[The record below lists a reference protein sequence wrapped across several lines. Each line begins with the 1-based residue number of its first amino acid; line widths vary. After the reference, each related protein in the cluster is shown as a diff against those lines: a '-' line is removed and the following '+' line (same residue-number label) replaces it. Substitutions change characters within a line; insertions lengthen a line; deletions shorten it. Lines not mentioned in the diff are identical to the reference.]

1 MRSVASASVSA
12 FTFVFVA
19 AIVAACGTSPN
30 NPGGFNVPEAGG
42 GSSSGGSSGGSRD
55 SGAVGTFGDGR
66 TKDSGPVITPPKGC
80 DSSCATAGGS
90 CQNNVCVITE
100 NPGAVSTGTQGQLQ
114 AGGTADSTFK
124 WLYPYDNT
132 VFPRGLLPPTF
143 QFDGAAA
150 DAMYIHI
157 TAAGL
162 DYKGYFAPSGTPLR
176 QALPA
181 ASWSAVVEAAG
192 PLPDQL
198 KVEITKISSGAV
210 TGPITE
216 TWPIAQ
222 GSVRGT
228 IYYETYNST
237 LAGGVG
243 GVGIMQISPG
253 ATKPVALK
261 SGCANVCHTA
271 SADGSTLV
279 ASGGSALA
287 FEASASY
294 DLKNAAAVKFKAAD
308 DRFSYGG
315 LYPDGS
321 FAMSATNYRTWLG
334 LVSGLRDTT
343 TGAQIPAAG
352 WDGVLKHAGTPA
364 FSPDGSQ
371 MAFIHEDKD
380 QGHTIST
387 MGFTLSGYSF
397 ANLVDLATDTA
408 HQLAWPSFTPDGK
421 WVAYQAE
428 TPGSCTS
435 GGTAS
440 TAGPFETDCNS
451 NGDLYIVD
459 LASQTSHR
467 LDALDGYTGSGT
479 TSYLPAN
486 DPDLNFAPTF
496 LPEAVGGYFWV
507 VFTSHRAY
515 GNLIASM
522 APGSDGTP
530 DEVGQLWVA
539 AIDLNPTKGVDP
551 SHPGFYL
558 DAQEITADNLRGF
571 WVLPPC
577 QAQGASCTSGD
588 QCCAGFCRPAGDGGP
603 LECVP
608 PPGGCAN
615 EYEKC
620 TTSSDCCDSSD
631 QCING
636 FCAQPAAQ

>member
-1 MRSVASASVSA
+1 MRPTASASVTA
-12 FTFVFVA
+12 FALVLVA
-19 AIVAACGTSPN
+19 AIVAACGS
-30 NPGGFNVPEAGG
+30 GGSTDTGFPATDGG
-42 GSSSGGSSGGSRD
+42 HGGSSGSSSGGSSDGSI
-55 SGAVGTFGDGR
+55 GTFGDGS
-66 TKDSGPVITPPKGC
+66 TKDSGPVVPPPKGC
-80 DSSCATAGGS
+80 DSSCGAAGGS
-90 CQNNVCVITE
+90 CQSNVCVITE
-100 NPGAVSTGTQGQLQ
+100 NPGSVAPTTVTQLQ
-114 AGGTADSTFK
+114 GGGTADSTFK
-124 WLYPYDNT
+124 WLYPYDAT

-143 QFDGAAA
+143 QFDGTSA
-150 DAMYIHI
+150 DATYVHV
-157 TAAGL
+157 TSAGL
-162 DYKGYFAPSGTPLR
+162 NYKGYFGPITAPLR

-181 ASWSAVVEAAG
+181 ASWSAIIEAAG

-198 KVEITKISSGAV
+198 QVEITKISSGQV

-216 TWPIAQ
+216 HWPVAQ
-222 GSVRGT
+222 GNIRGT
-228 IYYETYNST
+228 IYYETYNSA
-237 LAGGVG
+237 LAAGGL
-243 GVGIMQISPG
+243 GIMQIAPG
-253 ATKPVALK
+253 ATHPVALK

-294 DLKNAAAVKFKAAD
+294 DLKNNAAVKFKAPD
-308 DRFSYGG
+308 DRYSYGG
-315 LYPDGS
+315 LYPDGT
-321 FAMSATNYRTWLG
+321 FAMSATNYRTWFG

-343 TGAQIPAAG
+343 SGALIAAPG
-352 WDGVLKHAGTPA
+352 WDGVLKHSGTPA
-364 FSPDGSQ
+364 FSPDGKQ

-380 QGHTIST
+380 QGHTIAK
-387 MGFTLSGYSF
+387 MDF
-397 ANLVDLATDTA
+397 ARSNYTFSNLIDLATDSS
-408 HQLAWPSFTPDGK
+408 HQLAWPSYTPDGK

-435 GGTAS
+435 GGQAS

-451 NGDLYIVD
+451 HGDLFIVD
-459 LASQTSHR
+459 IASQTSHR

-479 TSYLPAN
+479 TSYLPAG
-486 DPDLNFAPTF
+486 DPDLNFAPTI

-515 GNLIASM
+515 GNILPSM

-530 DEVGQLWVA
+530 DEIGQLWVA
-539 AIDLNPTKGVDP
+539 AIDLNGNVATDP
-551 SHPGFYL
+551 SHPAFYL

-577 QAQGASCTSGD
+577 QAQGSSCTSGD
-588 QCCAGFCRPAGDGGP
+588 QCCDGFCRPSGNGGP

-608 PPGGCAN
+608 PPGGCSN

-620 TTSSDCCDSSD
+620 TTASDCCNSSD